1 MADRRSVL
9 ACKIIGVRLE
19 WPTLHGGAIMRK
31 EWLLSAGAVV
41 LAFLGTQH
49 HNLMMLLLAVGL
61 GNAGMSLMTELPLV
75 RDVMLGMSL
84 LMAAVIG
91 YQISRPNRP
100 AAMRVTGA
108 LSIVITLGLAGSSVL
123 HLGL

>member
-1 MADRRSVL
+1 M
-9 ACKIIGVRLE
+9 
-19 WPTLHGGAIMRK
+19 IMRK
-31 EWLLSAGAVV
+31 EWLLSVGAVV

-49 HNLMMLLLAVGL
+49 HNLMMLLFAVGL
-61 GNAGMSLMTELPLV
+61 SNAGMSPMTELPLV

-100 AAMRVTGA
+100 TPTRVTGA
-108 LSIVITLGLAGSSVL
+108 VSIIITLGLAGWSVL